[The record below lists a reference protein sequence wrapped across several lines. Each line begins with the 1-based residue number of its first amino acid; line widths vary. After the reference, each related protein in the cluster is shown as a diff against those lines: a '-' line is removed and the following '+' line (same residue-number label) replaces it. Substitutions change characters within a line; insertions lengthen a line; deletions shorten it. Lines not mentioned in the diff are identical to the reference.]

1 MKTKL
6 YTTSQAAEL
15 LGLTD
20 GRIRQICRANSI
32 GEKRGRDWFLT
43 AREVTSLMKSENRK
57 KSLTSTRHGYRVR

>member
-20 GRIRQICRANSI
+20 GRIRQICRGNGI
-32 GEKRGRDWFLT
+32 GTKQGRDWFLT
-43 AREVTSLMKSENRK
+43 SKELRKLRSAENRK
-57 KSLTSTRHGYRVR
+57 KKSE